1 MKNKTLMDPTD
12 EEQRLKAEETAK
24 LVRKFIKA
32 TNRYEK
38 DLTNKL
44 IEMDAERWKNY

>member
-1 MKNKTLMDPTD
+1 MQNKTLMDLTD
-12 EEQRLKAEETAK
+12 EEQRLIAEESAK
-24 LVRKFIKA
+24 LIRKFIKA

-44 IEMDAERWKNY
+44 IEMDAEKWQNF